1 MMRSSSR
8 GHELVEFA
16 LCVPVLILIFLVPV
30 QVQRLWMRQFSLE
43 LRAAE
48 VARDLG
54 GRAGDAAVLA
64 ARAAALAGPG
74 ITAVVGVRSLAAPVS
89 AAPRRPRRWETV
101 EVALS
106 RPADVGFPVPSD
118 AVCRAAGREVR
129 LAEDAP

>member
-43 LRAAE
+43 VRAAE

-54 GRAGDAAVLA
+54 ARAGDAAVLA
-64 ARAAALAGPG
+64 ARAAALVGPG
-74 ITAVVGVRSLAAPVS
+74 ITAVVDIRSLAAPVS
-89 AAPRRPRRWETV
+89 APPRRPRRWETV
-101 EVALS
+101 DVTLS
-106 RPADVGFPVPSD
+106 HPADIGFPVPSD
-118 AVCRAAGREVR
+118 LVCRAAARELR
-129 LAEDAP
+129 LCGDAP